1 MFSSLIKNLSI
12 LKKFLFINLLIFIFI
27 GTLTII
33 YLNYVQPNLI
43 KKKTSLQIEV
53 INNTINN
60 LNRLNIEFEKNEVK
74 KFLLST
80 RFLFQNLDRVIFFNE
95 SFHSTFLTCVFNI
108 SVPEN
113 QTSAFTISASDPDG
127 DSLTYSL
134 SGTDSALLSVS
145 SSGVVT
151 FDTAPDYEN
160 PSDSNADNVY
170 GVTATVSDGSLTDSE
185 SFMITVTN
193 DTSDDVTT
201 EGYDGTLVAAGPV
214 QGATICIQVNT
225 GTCTGAQF
233 TTTSAQDGTFSL
245 TVDSG
250 TTGVLRGE
258 GGFDP
263 VTNLQFGEG
272 DSLALGQ
279 PVTDQNV
286 VISAISEIMNEYNST
301 DYDSFKTKL
310 GIDPSF
316 MIRFDNPFSNL
327 DNAANNKAA
336 VINTQLVVLGKVLE
350 AIHTT
355 TSGSVGNRVSDAI
368 INRSTTETSLGDTTF
383 IKDLL
388 TNYDA
393 DFSPSSQQLIDLSS
407 GISAYM
413 QKINAN
419 SSNSHSHFMQVGVSE
434 LKTLMSAVMDGTA
447 SSTELDKLVFNT
459 IDWIND
465 DTSWSGGT
473 ITDNESNLNSMN
485 YTLTN
490 NGSSNY
496 IVDNINPS
504 DTEFIIYVKEGD
516 VIKFEATTA
525 VTSGHPFK
533 MSTVQNATTSDS
545 GEIGTAEGWNQD
557 TMTLTVSSSTPETLY
572 PYCDFH
578 SGMYSQ
584 GKIVKVSSY
593 TQSNI
598 DITSATGA
606 LQVKGTVATGPFKGA
621 SGYTYKVYLNS
632 QGGTEHTHTFHEYPG
647 LTFYMPSDQGY
658 HGSETSSSDAPFK
671 AKSHYAGDDNVSEDY

>member
-1 MFSSLIKNLSI
+1 MDARH
-12 LKKFLFINLLIFIFI
+12 
-27 GTLTII
+27 LTKGEIM
-33 YLNYVQPNLI
+33 
-43 KKKTSLQIEV
+43 
-53 INNTINN
+53 NT
-60 LNRLNIEFEKNEVK
+60 LNRVV
-74 KFLLST
+74 LLVS
-80 RFLFQNLDRVIFFNE
+80 FFVIASCGGGGGGGGYGDSYTPPAQTNGAP
-95 SFHSTFLTCVFNI
+95 TITNTVFNI
-108 SVPEN
+108 SVQEN

-134 SGTDSALLSVS
+134 SGTDSALFSVS

-151 FDTAPDYEN
+151 FNTAPDYEN
-160 PSDSNADNVY
+160 PSDSNSDNVY

-201 EGYDGTLVAAGPV
+201 AGYDGTLVAAGPV
-214 QGATICIQVNT
+214 QGATVCIQVNT
-225 GTCTGAQF
+225 GTCSGAQF

-272 DSLALGQ
+272 DSFALGQ

-301 DYDSFKTKL
+301 DYDAFKTKL

-368 INRSTTETSLGDTTF
+368 INKSTTETSLGDTTF

-419 SSNSHSHFMQVGVSE
+419 SSNSHSHFMQVGMSE
-434 LKTLMSAVMDGTA
+434 LSTLMSAVMSGTA

-465 DTSWSGGT
+465 DTSWNGGA
-473 ITDNESNLNSMN
+473 ITDNESKLNEMN
-485 YTLTN
+485 YTLSN

-496 IVDNINPS
+496 VVDNINPS
-504 DTEFIIYVKEGD
+504 NTEFIIYVKEGD

-533 MSTVQNATTSDS
+533 MSTVQNATSSDS
-545 GEIGTAEGWNQD
+545 GQIGTAEGWNQD

-593 TQSNI
+593 TQANI
-598 DITSATGA
+598 DITSVTSA

-632 QGGTEHTHTFHEYPG
+632 QGGSEHTHTFHEYPG
-647 LTFYMPSDQGY
+647 LTFYMPADQGY
-658 HGSETSSSDAPFK
+658 HGSETSSTDTPFK
-671 AKSHYAGDDNVSEDY
+671 AKSHYATTGDDSISDGY

>member
-1 MFSSLIKNLSI
+1 M
-12 LKKFLFINLLIFIFI
+12 
-27 GTLTII
+27 
-33 YLNYVQPNLI
+33 
-43 KKKTSLQIEV
+43 
-53 INNTINN
+53 NT
-60 LNRLNIEFEKNEVK
+60 LNRVV
-74 KFLLST
+74 LLAS
-80 RFLFQNLDRVIFFNE
+80 FFVIASCGGGGGGGGYEDPYTPPAQTNGAP
-95 SFHSTFLTCVFNI
+95 TITNTVFNI
-108 SVPEN
+108 SVQEN

-134 SGTDSALLSVS
+134 SGTDSALFSVS

-151 FDTAPDYEN
+151 FNTAPDYEN
-160 PSDSNADNVY
+160 PSDSNSDNVY

-214 QGATICIQVNT
+214 QGATVCIQVNT

-250 TTGVLRGE
+250 TSGVLRGE

-272 DSLALGQ
+272 DSFALGQ

-301 DYDSFKTKL
+301 DYDAFKTKL

-368 INRSTTETSLGDTTF
+368 INKSTTETSLGDTTF

-419 SSNSHSHFMQVGVSE
+419 SSNSHSHFMQVGMSE
-434 LKTLMSAVMDGTA
+434 LSTLMSAVMSGTA

-465 DTSWSGGT
+465 DTSWNGGT
-473 ITDNESNLNSMN
+473 ITDNESNLNEMN
-485 YTLTN
+485 YTLSN

-496 IVDNINPS
+496 VVDNINPS
-504 DTEFIIYVKEGD
+504 NTEFIIYVKEGD

-533 MSTVQNATTSDS
+533 MSTVQNATSSDS
-545 GEIGTAEGWNQD
+545 GQIGAAEGWNQD

-593 TQSNI
+593 TQANI
-598 DITSATGA
+598 DITSVTSA

-632 QGGTEHTHTFHEYPG
+632 QGGSEHTHTFHEYPG
-647 LTFYMPSDQGY
+647 LTFYMPADQGY
-658 HGSETSSSDAPFK
+658 HGSETSSTDTPFK
-671 AKSHYAGDDNVSEDY
+671 AKSHYATTGDDSISDGY

>member
-1 MFSSLIKNLSI
+1 MNTLNRVV
-12 LKKFLFINLLIFIFI
+12 LL
-27 GTLTII
+27 
-33 YLNYVQPNLI
+33 
-43 KKKTSLQIEV
+43 TSLFV
-53 INNTINN
+53 IASCGGGGGGGGNDYEDPPATSNTGPEITNT
-60 LNRLNIEFEKNEVK
+60 E
-74 KFLLST
+74 
-80 RFLFQNLDRVIFFNE
+80 
-95 SFHSTFLTCVFNI
+95 FNI
-108 SVPEN
+108 TVQEN
-113 QTSAFTISASDPDG
+113 QTTAFQIFARDYDG
-127 DSLTYSL
+127 DTLTYSL
-134 SGTDSALLSVS
+134 SGTDSALMSVS
-145 SSGVVT
+145 SSGLVT
-151 FDTAPDYEN
+151 FNTAPDFEN
-160 PSDSNADNVY
+160 PSDSNGDNVY
-170 GVTATVSDGSLTDSE
+170 MVTVNVSDGTASTSADFSV
-185 SFMITVTN
+185 TVTN
-193 DTSDDVTT
+193 DPSDDVTT
-201 EGYDGTLVAAGPV
+201 EGFNGTLVAAGPV
-214 QGATICIQVNT
+214 QGATVCIQVNT
-225 GTCTGAQF
+225 GNCTGAQY
-233 TTTSAQDGTFSL
+233 TTTTAQDGTFSL

-286 VISAISEIMNEYNST
+286 VISVISEFMNEGTTTN
-301 DYDSFKTKL
+301 YDAYKTSL

-336 VINTQLVVLGKVLE
+336 VVNTQLFVLGKVLE
-350 AIHTT
+350 SIHTIN
-355 TSGSVGNRVSDAI
+355 SGSGARFKVSNAI
-368 INRSTTETSLGDTTF
+368 LARSGTETSLGDTTF

-388 TNYDA
+388 TNYDTE
-393 DFSPSSQQLIDLSS
+393 FTPSSQQLIDLSS

-419 SSNSHSHFMQVGVSE
+419 SSNSHSHFMQVGMSE
-434 LKTLMSAVMDGTA
+434 LSTLMSEVMSGTA
-447 SSTELDKLVFNT
+447 TSTELDKLVFNT
-459 IDWIND
+459 IDWINEE
-465 DTSWSGGT
+465 TAWSGGT
-473 ITDNESNLNSMN
+473 ITDNESNLNKMN
-485 YTLTN
+485 YTLSN

-496 IVDNINPS
+496 VVDNINPS
-504 DTEFIIYVKEGD
+504 NTEFIIYVKEGD

-593 TQSNI
+593 TQANI
-598 DITSATGA
+598 DITSVTGA

-632 QGGTEHTHTFHEYPG
+632 QGGSEHTHTFHEYPG
-647 LTFYMPSDQGY
+647 LTFYMPADQGY
-658 HGSETSSSDAPFK
+658 HGSETSSSDTPFK
-671 AKSHYAGDDNVSEDY
+671 AKSHYATSGDDSISDSY

>member
-1 MFSSLIKNLSI
+1 M
-12 LKKFLFINLLIFIFI
+12 
-27 GTLTII
+27 
-33 YLNYVQPNLI
+33 
-43 KKKTSLQIEV
+43 
-53 INNTINN
+53 NT
-60 LNRLNIEFEKNEVK
+60 LNRVV
-74 KFLLST
+74 LLVS
-80 RFLFQNLDRVIFFNE
+80 FFVITSCGGGGGGGGSEDSYTPPAQTNGAP
-95 SFHSTFLTCVFNI
+95 TITNTVFNI
-108 SVPEN
+108 SVQEN

-151 FDTAPDYEN
+151 FNTAPDYEN
-160 PSDSNADNVY
+160 PSDSNSDNVY

-214 QGATICIQVNT
+214 QGATVCIQVNT

-279 PVTDQNV
+279 PVTDQNI

-388 TNYDA
+388 TNYDD

-419 SSNSHSHFMQVGVSE
+419 SSNSQSHFMQVGVSE
-434 LKTLMSAVMDGTA
+434 LAVLMNSVMSGTA

-465 DTSWSGGT
+465 DTSWNGGA
-473 ITDNESNLNSMN
+473 ITDNESNLNEMN
-485 YTLTN
+485 YTLSN

-496 IVDNINPS
+496 VVDNINPS
-504 DTEFIIYVKEGD
+504 NTEFIIYVKEGD

-533 MSTVQNATTSDS
+533 MSTVQNATSSDS
-545 GEIGTAEGWNQD
+545 GQIGTAEGWNQD

-593 TQSNI
+593 TQANI
-598 DITSATGA
+598 DITNVTNA

-632 QGGTEHTHTFHEYPG
+632 QGGSEHTHTFHEYPG
-647 LTFYMPSDQGY
+647 LTFYMPADQGY
-658 HGSETSSSDAPFK
+658 HGSETSSTDTPFK
-671 AKSHYAGDDNVSEDY
+671 AKSHYATSGDDSISDDY

>member
-1 MFSSLIKNLSI
+1 M
-12 LKKFLFINLLIFIFI
+12 
-27 GTLTII
+27 
-33 YLNYVQPNLI
+33 
-43 KKKTSLQIEV
+43 
-53 INNTINN
+53 NT
-60 LNRLNIEFEKNEVK
+60 LNRVV
-74 KFLLST
+74 LLVS
-80 RFLFQNLDRVIFFNE
+80 FFVIASCGGGGGGGGSEDSYTPPAQTNGAP
-95 SFHSTFLTCVFNI
+95 TITNTVFNI
-108 SVPEN
+108 SVQEN

-134 SGTDSALLSVS
+134 SGSDGTLLSVS

-151 FDTAPDYEN
+151 FNTAPDYEN

-170 GVTATVSDGSLTDSE
+170 EVTATVSDGSLTDSE
-185 SFMITVTN
+185 SFMVTVTN

-214 QGATICIQVNT
+214 QGATVCIQVNT

-279 PVTDQNV
+279 PVTDQNI
-286 VISAISEIMNEYNST
+286 VISAISEIMNEDNNT
-301 DYDSFKTKL
+301 DYDTFKSKL

-327 DNAANNKAA
+327 DNAASNKAA
-336 VINTQLVVLGKVLE
+336 VVNTQLVVLSKVLE

-355 TSGSVGNRVSDAI
+355 TTGSVGNRVADAI
-368 INRSTTETSLGDTTF
+368 TGRSTAETSLGDTTF

-388 TNYDA
+388 TNYDT

-434 LKTLMSAVMDGTA
+434 LSTLMSAVMSGTA
-447 SSTELDKLVFNT
+447 TSTELDKLVFNT
-459 IDWIND
+459 IDWINE
-465 DTSWSGGT
+465 DTAWSGGT
-473 ITDNESNLNSMN
+473 ITDNESNLNEMN
-485 YTLTN
+485 FTLSN

-496 IVDNINPS
+496 VVDNINPS

-533 MSTVQNATTSDS
+533 MSTVQNATSSDS
-545 GEIGTAEGWNQD
+545 GQIGTSEGWNQD

-593 TQSNI
+593 TQANI
-598 DITSATGA
+598 DITSVSSA

-632 QGGTEHTHTFHEYPG
+632 QGGSEHTHTFHEYPG
-647 LTFYMPSDQGY
+647 LTFYMPADQGY
-658 HGSETSSSDAPFK
+658 HGSETSSTDTPFK
-671 AKSHYAGDDNVSEDY
+671 AKSHYATTGDDSISDDY

>member
-1 MFSSLIKNLSI
+1 MNTLNRVI
-12 LKKFLFINLLIFIFI
+12 L
-27 GTLTII
+27 LTIFFVI
-33 YLNYVQPNLI
+33 TSCGGGGGGGSENSYTPPVQTNSAPTI
-43 KKKTSLQIEV
+43 T
-53 INNTINN
+53 NTI
-60 LNRLNIEFEKNEVK
+60 F
-74 KFLLST
+74 S
-80 RFLFQNLDRVIFFNE
+80 
-95 SFHSTFLTCVFNI
+95 I
-108 SVPEN
+108 SVQEN

-134 SGTDSALLSVS
+134 SGSDSALLSVS

-151 FDTAPDYEN
+151 FNTEPDFEN
-160 PSDSNADNVY
+160 PSDANTDNVY
-170 GVTATVSDGSLTDSE
+170 EITATVSDGSLNDSE
-185 SFMITVTN
+185 SFMITVIN

-214 QGATICIQVNT
+214 QGATICIQANA

-279 PVTDQNV
+279 PVTDQNLI
-286 VISAISEIMNEYNST
+286 ISAISQLMNEDNST
-301 DYDSFKTKL
+301 DYDTFKTKL

-336 VINTQLVVLGKVLE
+336 VINTQLVVLGEVLE
-350 AIHTT
+350 DIHTIST
-355 TSGSVGNRVSDAI
+355 GSIGNKVADAI
-368 INRSTTETSLGDTTF
+368 IGRSTSETSLGDTTF

-388 TNYDA
+388 TNYDTE
-393 DFSPSSQQLIDLSS
+393 FTPSSQQLVDLSS

-419 SSNSHSHFMQVGVSE
+419 SSNSHSHFLQVGVSE
-434 LKTLMSAVMDGTA
+434 LSNLMSAVMSGTA

-459 IDWIND
+459 INWIND

-473 ITDNESNLNSMN
+473 ITDNESNLNTMN
-485 YTLTN
+485 YTLSN

-496 IVDNINPS
+496 VVDNINPS

-593 TQSNI
+593 TQANI
-598 DITSATGA
+598 DITSVTSA

-632 QGGTEHTHTFHEYPG
+632 QGGSEHTHTFHEYPG
-647 LTFYMPSDQGY
+647 LTFYMPADQGY
-658 HGSETSSSDAPFK
+658 HGSETSSTDTPFK
-671 AKSHYAGDDNVSEDY
+671 AKSHYATSGDDSISDDY

>member
-1 MFSSLIKNLSI
+1 M
-12 LKKFLFINLLIFIFI
+12 
-27 GTLTII
+27 
-33 YLNYVQPNLI
+33 
-43 KKKTSLQIEV
+43 
-53 INNTINN
+53 NT
-60 LNRLNIEFEKNEVK
+60 LNRVV
-74 KFLLST
+74 LLVS
-80 RFLFQNLDRVIFFNE
+80 FFVIASCGGGGGGGGYGDSYTPPAQTNGAP
-95 SFHSTFLTCVFNI
+95 TITNTVFNI
-108 SVPEN
+108 SVQEN

-134 SGTDSALLSVS
+134 SGTDSALFSVS

-151 FDTAPDYEN
+151 FNTAPDYEN
-160 PSDSNADNVY
+160 PSDSNSDNVY

-214 QGATICIQVNT
+214 QGATVCIQVNT

-233 TTTSAQDGTFSL
+233 TTTSTQDGTFSL

-272 DSLALGQ
+272 DSFALGQ

-301 DYDSFKTKL
+301 DYDAFKTKL

-368 INRSTTETSLGDTTF
+368 INKSTTETSLGDTTF

-419 SSNSHSHFMQVGVSE
+419 SSNSHSHFMQVGMSE
-434 LKTLMSAVMDGTA
+434 LSTLMSAVMSGTA

-465 DTSWSGGT
+465 DTSWNGGT
-473 ITDNESNLNSMN
+473 ITDNESNLNEMN
-485 YTLTN
+485 YTLSN

-496 IVDNINPS
+496 VVDNINPS
-504 DTEFIIYVKEGD
+504 NTEFIIYVKEGD

-533 MSTVQNATTSDS
+533 MSTVQNATSSDS
-545 GEIGTAEGWNQD
+545 GQIGAAEGWNQD

-593 TQSNI
+593 TQANI
-598 DITSATGA
+598 DITSVTSA

-632 QGGTEHTHTFHEYPG
+632 QGGSEHTHTFHEYPG
-647 LTFYMPSDQGY
+647 LTFYMPADQGY
-658 HGSETSSSDAPFK
+658 HGSETSSTDTPFK
-671 AKSHYAGDDNVSEDY
+671 AKSHYATTGDDSISDGY

>member
-1 MFSSLIKNLSI
+1 M
-12 LKKFLFINLLIFIFI
+12 
-27 GTLTII
+27 
-33 YLNYVQPNLI
+33 
-43 KKKTSLQIEV
+43 
-53 INNTINN
+53 NT
-60 LNRLNIEFEKNEVK
+60 LNRVV
-74 KFLLST
+74 LLVS
-80 RFLFQNLDRVIFFNE
+80 FFVIASCGGGGGGGGSEDSYTPPAQTNGAP
-95 SFHSTFLTCVFNI
+95 TITNTVFNI
-108 SVPEN
+108 SVQEN
-113 QTSAFTISASDPDG
+113 QTSAFTISATDPDG

-134 SGTDSALLSVS
+134 SGSDSALLSVT

-151 FDTAPDYEN
+151 FNTAPDYEN

-170 GVTATVSDGSLTDSE
+170 EVTATVSDGSLTDSE
-185 SFMITVTN
+185 SFMVTVTN

-214 QGATICIQVNT
+214 QGATVCIQVNT

-286 VISAISEIMNEYNST
+286 VISVISEFMNEGTTTNYNA
-301 DYDSFKTKL
+301 YKTSL

-336 VINTQLVVLGKVLE
+336 VVNTQLFVLGKVLE
-350 AIHTT
+350 SIHTINGGDSARFKVSNAILAR
-355 TSGSVGNRVSDAI
+355 SG
-368 INRSTTETSLGDTTF
+368 TETSLGDTTF

-388 TNYDA
+388 TNYDS

-434 LKTLMSAVMDGTA
+434 LSTLMSAVMSGTA
-447 SSTELDKLVFNT
+447 TSTELDKLVFNT
-459 IDWIND
+459 IDWINE
-465 DTSWSGGT
+465 DTAWSGGT
-473 ITDNESNLNSMN
+473 ITDNESNLNEMN
-485 YTLTN
+485 FTLSN

-496 IVDNINPS
+496 VVDNINPS

-533 MSTVQNATTSDS
+533 MSTVQNATSSDS
-545 GEIGTAEGWNQD
+545 GQIGTSEGWNQD

-593 TQSNI
+593 TQANI
-598 DITSATGA
+598 DITSVTSA

-632 QGGTEHTHTFHEYPG
+632 QGGSEHTHTFHEYPG
-647 LTFYMPSDQGY
+647 LTFYMPADQGY
-658 HGSETSSSDAPFK
+658 HGSETSSTDTPFK
-671 AKSHYAGDDNVSEDY
+671 AKSHYATTGDDSISDDY